1 MFNCCFQLAFIGPGG
16 PEFLV
21 IMLVLLLMFGAKDAP
36 KIFRKINELM
46 NSVRSTADNFKRE
59 IMYSDLNNETPAS
72 TDDDTYNYEDDYGDH
87 EDEDEERD
95 YSNETFQNLEK
106 DLGVDELGD
115 EPVAEGD
122 EPGVK
127 PDERPKED
135 EDAQK
140 A

>member
-46 NSVRSTADNFKRE
+46 NSVRSTADSFKRE
-59 IMYSDLNNETPAS
+59 IMYGDLHNDSAKS
-72 TDDDTYNYEDDYGDH
+72 
-87 EDEDEERD
+87 DEDETCNYDED
-95 YSNETFQNLEK
+95 YGADGDEKEGQEYSNDTFHNLEK
-106 DLGVDELGD
+106 DIGQEDEG
-115 EPVAEGD
+115 EPVTEAD
-122 EPGVK
+122 EPGAETDVPPEK
-127 PDERPKED
+127 DD
-135 EDAQK
+135 DVQK